1 MKRSQQSGSSFVL
14 YMLFYCVICQPTEQG
29 DTLTMPRIQPA
40 DLAQMPNFASNGSS
54 TMTQLFKTM
63 GHRPELMRDAMQ
75 LVETAM
81 RTGTVETQLKELIA
95 IRVSQ
100 VNNCFY

>member
-1 MKRSQQSGSSFVL
+1 
-14 YMLFYCVICQPTEQG
+14 
-29 DTLTMPRIQPA
+29 MPRIQRVDQTLFPVHGV
-40 DLAQMPNFASNGSS
+40 DGSS
-54 TMTQLFKTM
+54 TMTALFQTLA
-63 GHRPELMRDAMQ
+63 HRPALARDAMQ

-81 RTGTVETQLKELIA
+81 RTGTVEVQLKELLA

>member
-1 MKRSQQSGSSFVL
+1 
-14 YMLFYCVICQPTEQG
+14 
-29 DTLTMPRIQPA
+29 MPRIQPA

>member
-1 MKRSQQSGSSFVL
+1 
-14 YMLFYCVICQPTEQG
+14 
-29 DTLTMPRIQPA
+29 MPRIQPS
-40 DLAQMPNFASNGSS
+40 DLAHLPDFATDGSS
-54 TMTQLFKTM
+54 TMTRLFQTM
-63 GHRPELMRDAMQ
+63 ALRPELARDAMQ

-81 RTGTVETQLKELIA
+81 RTGTVETQLKELVA